1 MGAIASRIT
10 GVPVVYSSI
19 CSGADQRKHQSFAP
33 LAFLRGIHWW
43 PMKSPHKGPVTRK
56 MFPFD
61 HVIMCIMDVRAIT
74 DAVKWESIVLII
86 GCGQYFNHQLDFKI
100 NQCCQRP
107 LTQFTMRNT
116 YLTASPTFPWQRAL
130 HKLGS
135 VAVVWSKSFE
145 ILRWILRYNANC
157 VHYHTPEFI
166 DSRFSKSPC
175 HTYMS
180 FKYSYVTNIRSA
192 SWCCDDDVIKWKHF
206 PRYWPFVRGIDRSP
220 VGSPHK
226 RPVARSFDVI
236 YDLHLKKRLSDQS
249 RRRWFEKPSHSLW
262 RHCNHPEV
270 SMQISICIQI
280 SIEKNDTIEVLCT
293 ARVNIQLQN
302 YEMHSYGCIC

>member
-1 MGAIASRIT
+1 
-10 GVPVVYSSI
+10 
-19 CSGADQRKHQSFAP
+19 
-33 LAFLRGIHWW
+33 
-43 PMKSPHKGPVTRK
+43 
-56 MFPFD
+56 
-61 HVIMCIMDVRAIT
+61 
-74 DAVKWESIVLII
+74 
-86 GCGQYFNHQLDFKI
+86 
-100 NQCCQRP
+100 
-107 LTQFTMRNT
+107 MRNI

-180 FKYSYVTNIRSA
+180 FKYRYVTNIRSA

-220 VGSPHK
+220 VDSPHK
-226 RPVARSFDVI
+226 GQWRAALALSMICTWKNGWVNNRDYGDLRSHHTHYDVTVI
-236 YDLHLKKRLSDQS
+236 IPRYQCRHPFAFRFLLKKMTQLTYYLQLGS
-249 RRRWFEKPSHSLW
+249 
-262 RHCNHPEV
+262 
-270 SMQISICIQI
+270 ISITKLWNAFIWVHLLSI
-280 SIEKNDTIEVLCT
+280 SRNNIGYEVL
-293 ARVNIQLQN
+293 Q
-302 YEMHSYGCIC
+302 